1 MRKMILGF
9 PVAIM
14 LMAASA
20 QAQGAVWSATFTP
33 GDINGYAFGCRNGDD
48 DAECSNKDVLSD
60 DTFTVGEIVYTVT
73 EFYQTSGTNRLYF
86 AGIRTPEDGTSWVD
100 IADELKIGSTSLDI
114 GDAFLSQGQN
124 NTSAWRL
131 RWSGDPGL
139 DDVLGGD
146 SLTDG
151 TSISVTLISGDL
163 PPPPPP
169 PTTPGAPTGLAAT
182 ANGPSQIDLAW
193 TAPASTGGSAITGY
207 KIEVSPDGSSWSDL
221 VADTGSTDTAY
232 AHMGLDPATTRH
244 YRVSAINAVGTSNA
258 SDSDDTTTASTNT
271 APTGA
276 PTITGT
282 AEVGETLTAVTTG
295 IADADGLTRVSYTYQ
310 WIRVDGTDEADIA
323 SANSSTYILVDADL
337 GKTLKVRVTFDDDLG
352 HTETLTSA
360 ATATV
365 GAVATAPAV
374 STVDVTSM
382 PASGDTY
389 GTGETIQFTVTFD
402 QDVTVTGTPEFEF
415 CLGNSDG
422 GSCTDGSPS
431 PARRRAALSSGS
443 GTTELVFSYTVVA
456 GDMDDN
462 GIWIGDQDR
471 TIKLDTGDAIRG
483 RVGGLD
489 AVLTH
494 PSGGA
499 QTGHKVNGGA
509 AATGPTVND
518 VAVTSMP
525 ASGTTYYLAG
535 EVIEFTVT
543 FSAPVTVTATPKFAF
558 RLGAATRQAAYA
570 SGSDSAALVFAR
582 TVQAGEVDR
591 NGISWNALALALDG
605 GTITQTGATTAAS
618 LTHAEQ
624 APLEGHRVDAAP
636 PMQVSASVHGMSLVL
651 VYDEPLDPASMPATG
666 AYTVTATVGATTT
679 NPAVSEVS
687 IYGIWV
693 TLTLDA
699 APAAGATVTLAYA
712 PPASNPVQDEAGND
726 APAFSGQSVRL
737 GPPPPDLEQVLGV
750 GVVPGNAQLVVTW
763 TAVDN
768 ATGYTVQ
775 WKSGGQGYNT
785 TNRQATVTSGTT
797 TSHTITGL
805 ANGTEYTV
813 QVSATRTGAND
824 GPPSD
829 EMTGTP
835 FTTPP
840 PPPPPVTD
848 LAQVLGVSV
857 APGNAQLV
865 VTWTA
870 VDNATGY
877 TVQWKSSGQG
887 YNSGDRQATVTSG
900 STTSHTITGLANG
913 TEYTVQVSATRTGAN
928 DGPPSDEMTGT
939 PFTAPPPPPPPDLEQ
954 VLGVGVVP
962 GNAQLVVTWTAVDNA
977 TGYTVQWKSSGQ
989 GYNSGDRQATVTS
1002 GTTTSHA
1009 ITGLAN
1015 GTEYTVQ
1022 VSATRTGAND
1032 GPPSD
1037 EMTGTP
1043 TVPTAAGITVST
1055 AGLTVTEQDSTGDGY
1070 TVVLDTEPTA
1080 DVVVTVAGHVG
1091 TDVTA
1096 NPTALTFT
1104 MSNWETAQT
1113 VTVTADDDADTTDD
1127 SVALTHSAASA
1138 DSGYSGIAI
1147 AGVAV
1152 TVTDNDTAQVL
1163 GVGVAPGNA
1172 QLVVTWTAVDNA
1184 TGYTVQWTSGGQG
1197 YNTGDRQATVTS
1209 GTTTSHTITGLANGT
1224 EYTVQV
1230 SATRTGA
1237 NDGPPSDEMTGT
1249 PFTTPP
1255 PPPPP
1260 VTDLAQVLGVSVTP
1274 GNAQLVVTWTAVD
1287 NATGY
1292 TVQWKSGSQAYNTT
1306 NRQATVTSGSTTSH
1320 TITGLANGTEYTVRV
1335 IATRTG
1341 ANDGPPSA
1349 EVTASPVNTPGA
1361 PQHLSA
1367 VPGYEQVTLTWD
1379 APSSDGGSAILRY
1392 EVAVDDSGTWIDAGL
1407 DLEETVTGLTNG
1419 QRYTFAVRAVN
1430 AAGTGP
1436 AATVTIV
1443 TSHPLP
1449 QAWLARF
1456 GRAATDHVVDAV
1468 SSRWQGGPQASHLTI
1483 GGVQTGALFGWI
1495 GRVGQAARDT
1505 AEDRG
1510 DPVRTETS
1518 WTRLFAPSGGA
1529 GTGGGGTGPGMT
1541 VTDRNTGPVGL
1552 GGVDRKAGATL
1563 SGRAAQGALL
1573 GALGLPDPRALT
1585 DLRAA
1590 LLGSS
1595 FFYSGARDEDGQ
1607 PRTPG
1612 GFGEW
1617 SVWGRGA
1624 ASWFSGT
1631 DSGLSLDGEVV
1642 TAMLGFDSRWERWL
1656 AGVVVSHSRG
1666 QGTYTHPTATGGAVA
1681 SSLTALHPYAGYKF
1695 NERTSIWGVL
1705 GYGVGEMSLTPE
1717 RSVTALETGLMNAMA
1732 AVGGRTALLV
1742 RSGPAR
1748 RFELAIRS
1756 DARLTNTA
1764 SDAVGAMAGAAG
1776 QTHRVRMML
1785 EGSGV
1790 MPLAS
1795 GGVLKPRLEAGLR
1808 YDAGDAETG
1817 AGLEVGGGLGGAFGR
1832 LSLEVNARGLLA
1844 HRDTQYEE
1852 WGFSGAVAYT
1862 PSKDGR
1868 GVSLRLGSGWGA
1880 THSGVQSLWR
1890 RQDASDLVRHAEF
1903 DAAQRYQV
1911 ELRYGLDGLK
1921 GRVRWT
1927 PYIGVES
1934 VGGSSQA
1941 LRLGVT
1947 LTSGRRF
1954 DAGLELGRR
1963 QGGPGAGPEH
1973 AGQIS
1978 ATLLW

>member
-114 GDAFLSQGQN
+114 GYAFLSQGQN

-163 PPPPPP
+163 PPPPP
-169 PTTPGAPTGLAAT
+169 
-182 ANGPSQIDLAW
+182 DLA
-193 TAPASTGGSAITGY
+193 
-207 KIEVSPDGSSWSDL
+207 
-221 VADTGSTDTAY
+221 
-232 AHMGLDPATTRH
+232 
-244 YRVSAINAVGTSNA
+244 
-258 SDSDDTTTASTNT
+258 
-271 APTGA
+271 
-276 PTITGT
+276 
-282 AEVGETLTAVTTG
+282 
-295 IADADGLTRVSYTYQ
+295 
-310 WIRVDGTDEADIA
+310 
-323 SANSSTYILVDADL
+323 
-337 GKTLKVRVTFDDDLG
+337 
-352 HTETLTSA
+352 
-360 ATATV
+360 
-365 GAVATAPAV
+365 
-374 STVDVTSM
+374 
-382 PASGDTY
+382 
-389 GTGETIQFTVTFD
+389 
-402 QDVTVTGTPEFEF
+402 
-415 CLGNSDG
+415 
-422 GSCTDGSPS
+422 
-431 PARRRAALSSGS
+431 
-443 GTTELVFSYTVVA
+443 
-456 GDMDDN
+456 
-462 GIWIGDQDR
+462 
-471 TIKLDTGDAIRG
+471 
-483 RVGGLD
+483 
-489 AVLTH
+489 
-494 PSGGA
+494 
-499 QTGHKVNGGA
+499 
-509 AATGPTVND
+509 
-518 VAVTSMP
+518 
-525 ASGTTYYLAG
+525 
-535 EVIEFTVT
+535 
-543 FSAPVTVTATPKFAF
+543 
-558 RLGAATRQAAYA
+558 
-570 SGSDSAALVFAR
+570 
-582 TVQAGEVDR
+582 
-591 NGISWNALALALDG
+591 
-605 GTITQTGATTAAS
+605 
-618 LTHAEQ
+618 
-624 APLEGHRVDAAP
+624 
-636 PMQVSASVHGMSLVL
+636 
-651 VYDEPLDPASMPATG
+651 
-666 AYTVTATVGATTT
+666 
-679 NPAVSEVS
+679 
-687 IYGIWV
+687 
-693 TLTLDA
+693 
-699 APAAGATVTLAYA
+699 
-712 PPASNPVQDEAGND
+712 
-726 APAFSGQSVRL
+726 
-737 GPPPPDLEQVLGV
+737 QVLGV
-750 GVVPGNAQLVVTW
+750 SVAPGNAQLVVTW

-775 WKSGGQGYNT
+775 WTSGGQGYNTGDRQATVTTGSTTSHTITGLANGTEYTVQVSATRTSANDGPPSDEMTGTPFTTPPPPPPVTDLAQVLGVSVAPGNAQLVVTWTAVDNATGYTVQWTSGGQGYNT

-813 QVSATRTGAND
+813 QVSATRTGTNDGPPSDEMTGTPTVPTAAGIAVSTAALTVTEQDSTGDSYTVVLDTEPTADVVVTVAGHVGTDVTANPTALTFTMSNWDTAQTVTVTAGNDADTTDDSVALTHSAASADSGYSGIAIAGVAVTVNDNDTAQVLGVGVVPGNAQLVVTWTAVDNATGYTVQWKSGSQGYNTGDRQATVTSGTTTSHTITGLANGTEYTVQVSATRTSAND

-835 FTTPP
+835 FTT

-877 TVQWKSSGQG
+877 TVQWKSGSQG
-887 YNSGDRQATVTSG
+887 YNTGDRQATVTTG

-913 TEYTVQVSATRTGAN
+913 TEYTVQVSATRTSAN

-939 PFTAPPPPPPPDLEQ
+939 PFTTPPPPPVTDLAQ
-954 VLGVGVVP
+954 VLGVSVAP

-977 TGYTVQWKSSGQ
+977 TGYTVQWKSGGQ
-989 GYNSGDRQATVTS
+989 GYNTGDRQATVTTGS
-1002 GTTTSHA
+1002 TTSHT

-1022 VSATRTGAND
+1022 VSATRTSAND

-1055 AGLTVTEQDSTGDGY
+1055 AALTVTEQDSTGDGY

-1096 NPTALTFT
+1096 NPTTLTFT

-1152 TVTDNDTAQVL
+1152 TVNDNDTAQVT

-1172 QLVVTWTAVDNA
+1172 QLVVTWTAVSTA
-1184 TGYTVQWTSGGQG
+1184 TGYTVQWMSSGQG

-1209 GTTTSHTITGLANGT
+1209 GTTTSHAITGLANGT
-1224 EYTVQV
+1224 
-1230 SATRTGA
+1230 
-1237 NDGPPSDEMTGT
+1237 P
-1249 PFTTPP
+1249 
-1255 PPPPP
+1255 
-1260 VTDLAQVLGVSVTP
+1260 
-1274 GNAQLVVTWTAVD
+1274 
-1287 NATGY
+1287 
-1292 TVQWKSGSQAYNTT
+1292 
-1306 NRQATVTSGSTTSH
+1306 
-1320 TITGLANGTEYTVRV
+1320 YTVRV
-1335 IATRTG
+1335 IATRTS
-1341 ANDGPPSA
+1341 ANDGPSSS
-1349 EVTASPVNTPGA
+1349 EVTASPFTTPGA

-1367 VPGYEQVTLTWD
+1367 VAGYAQVTLTWD

-1443 TSHPLP
+1443 TSNPLP

-1505 AEDRG
+1505 ADDRG

-1541 VTDRNTGPVGL
+1541 VTDRNTGPLGL

-1595 FFYSGARDEDGQ
+1595 FFYSGAGDEDGQ

-1612 GFGEW
+1612 RFGEW
-1617 SVWGRGA
+1617 SAWGRGA

-1642 TAMLGFDSRWERWL
+1642 TAMLGLDSRWERWL

-1764 SDAVGAMAGAAG
+1764 ADGVGAMAGAAG

-1795 GGVLKPRLEAGLR
+1795 GWVLKPRLEAGLR

-1817 AGLEVGGGLGGAFGR
+1817 AGFEVGGGLGGAAGR

-1880 THSGVQSLWR
+1880 TQSGVQSLWR

-1927 PYIGVES
+1927 PYIGVDS
-1934 VGGSSQA
+1934 GGGSSQA

-1973 AGQIS
+1973 AGQIR

>member
-114 GDAFLSQGQN
+114 GYAFLSQGQN

-163 PPPPPP
+163 PPPPP
-169 PTTPGAPTGLAAT
+169 
-182 ANGPSQIDLAW
+182 DLA
-193 TAPASTGGSAITGY
+193 
-207 KIEVSPDGSSWSDL
+207 
-221 VADTGSTDTAY
+221 
-232 AHMGLDPATTRH
+232 
-244 YRVSAINAVGTSNA
+244 
-258 SDSDDTTTASTNT
+258 
-271 APTGA
+271 
-276 PTITGT
+276 
-282 AEVGETLTAVTTG
+282 
-295 IADADGLTRVSYTYQ
+295 
-310 WIRVDGTDEADIA
+310 
-323 SANSSTYILVDADL
+323 
-337 GKTLKVRVTFDDDLG
+337 
-352 HTETLTSA
+352 
-360 ATATV
+360 
-365 GAVATAPAV
+365 
-374 STVDVTSM
+374 
-382 PASGDTY
+382 
-389 GTGETIQFTVTFD
+389 
-402 QDVTVTGTPEFEF
+402 
-415 CLGNSDG
+415 
-422 GSCTDGSPS
+422 
-431 PARRRAALSSGS
+431 
-443 GTTELVFSYTVVA
+443 
-456 GDMDDN
+456 
-462 GIWIGDQDR
+462 
-471 TIKLDTGDAIRG
+471 
-483 RVGGLD
+483 
-489 AVLTH
+489 
-494 PSGGA
+494 
-499 QTGHKVNGGA
+499 
-509 AATGPTVND
+509 
-518 VAVTSMP
+518 
-525 ASGTTYYLAG
+525 
-535 EVIEFTVT
+535 
-543 FSAPVTVTATPKFAF
+543 
-558 RLGAATRQAAYA
+558 
-570 SGSDSAALVFAR
+570 
-582 TVQAGEVDR
+582 
-591 NGISWNALALALDG
+591 
-605 GTITQTGATTAAS
+605 
-618 LTHAEQ
+618 
-624 APLEGHRVDAAP
+624 
-636 PMQVSASVHGMSLVL
+636 QVM
-651 VYDEPLDPASMPATG
+651 
-666 AYTVTATVGATTT
+666 
-679 NPAVSEVS
+679 
-687 IYGIWV
+687 
-693 TLTLDA
+693 
-699 APAAGATVTLAYA
+699 
-712 PPASNPVQDEAGND
+712 
-726 APAFSGQSVRL
+726 
-737 GPPPPDLEQVLGV
+737 GV

-775 WKSGGQGYNT
+775 WKSGSQAYNT
-785 TNRQATVTSGTT
+785 GDRQATVTSGST

-813 QVSATRTGAND
+813 QVSATRTSAND

-877 TVQWKSSGQG
+877 TVQWTSGGQG
-887 YNSGDRQATVTSG
+887 YNTTNRQATVTSGTTTSHTITGLANGTEYTVQVSATRTGTNDGPPSDEMTGTPTVPTAAGIAVSTAALTVTEQDSTGDSYTVVLDTEPTADVVVTVAGHVGTDVTANPTALTFTMSNWDTAQTVTVTAGNDADTTDDSVALTHSAASADSGYSGIAIAGVAVTVNDNDTAQVLGVGVVPGNAQLVVTWTAVDNATGYTVQWKSGSQAYNTGDRQATVTSG

-913 TEYTVQVSATRTGAN
+913 TEYTVQVSATRTSAN

-939 PFTAPPPPPPPDLEQ
+939 PFTTPPPPPPPVTDLAQ
-954 VLGVGVVP
+954 VLGVSVAP

-977 TGYTVQWKSSGQ
+977 TGYTVQWTSGGQ
-989 GYNSGDRQATVTS
+989 GYNTTNRQATVTT
-1002 GTTTSHA
+1002 GTTTSHTITGLA
-1009 ITGLAN
+1009 NGTPYTVQVSATRTSANDGPPSDEMTGTPFTTPPPPPPPVTDLAQVLGVSVAPGNAQLVVTWTAVDNATGYTVQWTSGGQGYNTTNRQATVTTGSTTSHTITGLAN

-1022 VSATRTGAND
+1022 VSATRTSAND

-1043 TVPTAAGITVST
+1043 TVPTAAGIAVST
-1055 AGLTVTEQDSTGDGY
+1055 AALTVTEQDSTGDGY

-1152 TVTDNDTAQVL
+1152 TVNDNDTAQVT

-1172 QLVVTWTAVDNA
+1172 QLVVTWTAVSTA
-1184 TGYTVQWTSGGQG
+1184 TGYTVQWMSSGQG

-1209 GTTTSHTITGLANGT
+1209 GTTTSHAITGLANGT
-1224 EYTVQV
+1224 
-1230 SATRTGA
+1230 
-1237 NDGPPSDEMTGT
+1237 P
-1249 PFTTPP
+1249 
-1255 PPPPP
+1255 
-1260 VTDLAQVLGVSVTP
+1260 
-1274 GNAQLVVTWTAVD
+1274 
-1287 NATGY
+1287 
-1292 TVQWKSGSQAYNTT
+1292 
-1306 NRQATVTSGSTTSH
+1306 
-1320 TITGLANGTEYTVRV
+1320 YTVRV
-1335 IATRTG
+1335 IATRTS
-1341 ANDGPPSA
+1341 ANDGPSSS
-1349 EVTASPVNTPGA
+1349 EVTGTPFTTPGA

-1367 VPGYEQVTLTWD
+1367 VAGYAQVTLTWD
-1379 APSSDGGSAILRY
+1379 APTSDGGSAILRY

-1505 AEDRG
+1505 ADDRG
-1510 DPVRTETS
+1510 DPVRTEAS
-1518 WTRLFAPSGGA
+1518 WARLFAPSGGP

-1563 SGRAAQGALL
+1563 SGRAAQSALL

-1595 FFYSGARDEDGQ
+1595 FFYSGAGDEDGQ

-1617 SVWGRGA
+1617 SAWGRGA

-1642 TAMLGFDSRWERWL
+1642 TAMLGLDSRWERWL

-1666 QGTYTHPTATGGAVA
+1666 QGTYAHPTATGGAVA

-1732 AVGGRTALLV
+1732 AVGGRMALLV

-1764 SDAVGAMAGAAG
+1764 ADGVGAMAGAAG

-1795 GGVLKPRLEAGLR
+1795 GWVLKPRLEAGLR

-1817 AGLEVGGGLGGAFGR
+1817 AGFEVGGGLGGAAGR

-1862 PSKDGR
+1862 PSEDGR

-1880 THSGVQSLWR
+1880 TQSGVQSLWR

-1903 DAAQRYQV
+1903 DAVQRYQV

-1921 GRVRWT
+1921 GRVQWT
-1927 PYIGVES
+1927 PYIGVDS
-1934 VGGSSQA
+1934 GGGSSQA

-1954 DAGLELGRR
+1954 DAGFELGRR

-1973 AGQIS
+1973 AGQIRV
-1978 ATLLW
+1978 TLLW